1 MLFRSLVMENI
12 DKIMKVMFNDF
23 EQSEA
28 PEHKIATIYFKAKLS
43 SLHDD
48 DIIQKRIKY
57 KNNLDDLI
65 DIYVNANNLSVINPD
80 DYDPSVIPDLDDLPP
95 LPDIDLS
102 EWDDSEFEL
111 PPWVQEWLG
120 GGH

>member
-1 MLFRSLVMENI
+1 
-12 DKIMKVMFNDF
+12 MFNDF
-23 EQSEA
+23 ENSEE
-28 PEHKIATIYFKAKLS
+28 PEYKIATIYFKAKLS
-43 SLHDD
+43 SLDD
-48 DIIQKRIKY
+48 EDLVQKRLNY
-57 KNNLDDLI
+57 KNNLDELI
-65 DIYVNANNLSVINPD
+65 DIYVNANSLTVIDPD
-80 DYDPSVIPDLDDLPP
+80 SFDPGVIPDLGDLPD